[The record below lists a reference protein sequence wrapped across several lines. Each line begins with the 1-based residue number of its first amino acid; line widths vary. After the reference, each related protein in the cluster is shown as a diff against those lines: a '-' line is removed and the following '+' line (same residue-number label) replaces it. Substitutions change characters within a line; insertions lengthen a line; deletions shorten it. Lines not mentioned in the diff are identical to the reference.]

1 MIHSKSISLLRFVT
15 TFIRIAPS
23 IKFPPISPKSP
34 VPARNLSRLKLL
46 SQDTLQSIG
55 ISSELANTL
64 SQLLYCH
71 GVLVEIESE
80 SGLIVDVGLLLDIQ
94 RLCLLCVEL
103 LRDSFGGS
111 LQFLEKIRLFYISL
125 MFMLNGRATTTYRY
139 RQVITTSQFCNLTNA
154 SERSTHNDSWV
165 IVLLVVVENSL
176 DGCDTGVFLGRIG
189 LSSLRPVPIHDTSN
203 KRRNKESASL
213 SSGNSLDFGKQQ
225 GKIAIDLVVTLEDAG
240 GLNTFPCGSN
250 LDQNT
255 GLVNADSFVKLF
267 LS

>member
-1 MIHSKSISLLRFVT
+1 MLALHRASL
-15 TFIRIAPS
+15 
-23 IKFPPISPKSP
+23 
-34 VPARNLSRLKLL
+34 
-46 SQDTLQSIG
+46 G
-55 ISSELANTL
+55 
-64 SQLLYCH
+64 QLLWKLAISREDQAIPYQSH
-71 GVLVEIESE
+71 VHVKRES
-80 SGLIVDVGLLLDIQ
+80 
-94 RLCLLCVEL
+94 
-103 LRDSFGGS
+103 
-111 LQFLEKIRLFYISL
+111 
-125 MFMLNGRATTTYRY
+125 NPTYRY

-154 SERSTHNDSWV
+154 SERSTHDDSWV

-189 LSSLRPVPIHDTSN
+189 LSSLCLVPIHDTSN

-213 SSGNSLDFGKQQ
+213 SSGNSLNFGEQQ
-225 GKIAIDLVVTLEDAG
+225 GKVAIDLVITLEDAR